1 MSPFNDSASLLPCL
15 YKCFALLT
23 SCILLLAPIS
33 SSASKTNPLSSSD
46 SDRIPQR
53 RPELLECCGHIF
65 RSCLQLIGMLE
76 GWCQHKCLL
85 TKWWQPRTQS
95 HGKLSL
101 SDFLHSCHQQV
112 KPTLPEPHLSLSFL
126 IVFCASIDRS
136 LVCVHAAAWT
146 PPPSLPLS
154 GHKVS
159 DHPSFLFPL
168 WKGFIWW
175 HHLLTKKR
183 ERGPPSDREMDVA
196 GDALLFQWNALA
208 CGRRA
213 EAKRNNLFTCSVWL
227 SKPWQCRA
235 SEGDWLVFLETPAA
249 LFKHNQRWGKNRE
262 KKNNSFC
269 LPL

>member
-1 MSPFNDSASLLPCL
+1 MSSFNDSASLLPCL

-85 TKWWQPRTQS
+85 TKWWQPCTQS

-126 IVFCASIDRS
+126 RVFCASIDRS

-183 ERGPPSDREMDVA
+183 EGGLLLTERWMSRVTRFCFSEMRSHA
-196 GDALLFQWNALA
+196 GE
-208 CGRRA
+208 GRRP
-213 EAKRNNLFTCSVWL
+213 KGTTCS
-227 SKPWQCRA
+227 
-235 SEGDWLVFLETPAA
+235 LVPSGWANHGSVGHLRETG
-249 LFKHNQRWGKNRE
+249 LYF
-262 KKNNSFC
+262 
-269 LPL
+269 